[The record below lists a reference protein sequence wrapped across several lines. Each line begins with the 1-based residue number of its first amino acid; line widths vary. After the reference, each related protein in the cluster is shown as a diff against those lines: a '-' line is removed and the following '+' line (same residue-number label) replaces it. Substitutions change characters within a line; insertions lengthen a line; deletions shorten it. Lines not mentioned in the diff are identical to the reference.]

1 MTELWLSVAF
11 MVLLVLAGVPV
22 FLSIFVAVAII
33 SVTVMNVDATVLVGV
48 MNTSVSKTLLIA
60 VPLFILSGQLLA
72 RSGALTPLAR
82 LLTSFMG
89 HIPGGPAYAV
99 IIACVA
105 FAAMSS
111 TGMAGVAGFAPVIV
125 PLMTGMGYSLSFTI
139 GLLICASSLAG
150 LIPPAI
156 FPIYY
161 GYISD
166 SSVLA
171 LWTAGIMPGLMIA
184 FFLGIIV
191 FIQTR
196 RGHYVKLPRA
206 SWRERFQAVKGCWP
220 LLLMPAA
227 VLGPLYGGY
236 ATPTEVAAIATV
248 YSLLLGTVF
257 FRQITPRLFWDAC
270 LGTASITA
278 RIFVIIMA
286 ALLLNAAFVYVRL
299 PYDMA
304 DWLGG
309 LGLNWVALMAIVA
322 VAFLLMG
329 AFLDPVAIV
338 LIAVPLLLPTLTDA
352 GVNVISFGVFTAIA
366 VEMAIITPPYGMA
379 LFAATGILNQP
390 LTFIARSCMMFY
402 PAIVLGMIL
411 VAYVPQLTTWLPSLL
426 GQI

>member
-1 MTELWLSVAF
+1 M
-11 MVLLVLAGVPV
+11 
-22 FLSIFVAVAII
+22 
-33 SVTVMNVDATVLVGV
+33 
-48 MNTSVSKTLLIA
+48 
-60 VPLFILSGQLLA
+60 A

-82 LLTSFMG
+82 LFTAFMG

-99 IIACVA
+99 IIACIV

-111 TGMAGVAGFAPVIV
+111 TGMAGVAGFGPVIV
-125 PLMTGMGYSLSFTI
+125 PLMTGMGYSLSFTV

-166 SSVLA
+166 TSVIT
-171 LWTAGIMPGLMIA
+171 LWTAGIVPGLMVA
-184 FFLGIIV
+184 FFLAIIV

-196 RGHYVKLPRA
+196 RGHYERLPAA
-206 SWRERFQAVKGCWP
+206 SWRERWEALKGAAP

-236 ATPTEVAAIATV
+236 ATPTEVASIAV
-248 YSLLLGTVF
+248 IYSLLLGIFFYRRMTLGLFREACQSTV
-257 FRQITPRLFWDAC
+257 
-270 LGTASITA
+270 SIVA
-278 RIFVIIMA
+278 KIFIIIMA
-286 ALLLNAAFVYVRL
+286 ALLLNYAFVYVRL

-304 DWLGG
+304 DWLSG
-309 LGLNWVALMAIVA
+309 LGLHWTALMAIIA

-338 LIAVPLLLPTLTDA
+338 MVAVPLLLPTLLVVGIDK
-352 GVNVISFGVFTAIA
+352 VPFGVFTAVS
-366 VEMAIITPPYGMA
+366 VELAIITPPYGLA
-379 LFAATGILNQP
+379 LFAATGILNLP
-390 LTFIARSCMMFY
+390 FSFVARSCLMFY
-402 PAIVLGMIL
+402 PAVILGMIL
-411 VAYVPQLTTWLPSLL
+411 IAYIPELGTWLPNLI